1 MPGPPS
7 LPKLERT
14 SSSARKPPA
23 TRETYHPLLYVSQQI
38 NSIDQKFLDNP
49 LSSYG
54 SVFYKKD
61 IQGLPHEP
69 LWPGGKHDEASEKFV
84 IGPMMDWDLW
94 RGERATM
101 EIDRGPCKWL
111 VTFTQMTLIHIPG
124 KDPTAYIT
132 ALIGCEQEWLR
143 RYAMPRPVGDQFIR
157 SDEDNSPAAHIELL
171 EIFLSVLHGLIP
183 DTEISPPTLWHPDL
197 QKPNIF
203 ISPTPPH
210 EILSVIDWQTATTG
224 PRYLQTVFPQAMVY
238 TGGCFELGDEP
249 GIPVLPE
256 GFEELSAEEQAILKK
271 HQWEAVAQK
280 YHMAL
285 VKKDTCHLTGLAHPY
300 APLFIEP
307 VFLAPRTWEDGIHCL
322 KCSLTR
328 IQLNW
333 HAINDHGAPCPLK
346 FSPEEII
353 RIVEVVE
360 RWKSYDARVELLF
373 RELEVGVD
381 GRVDEVEKFELVRR
395 KNDELRGKW
404 DITAAGGPYPF
415 QDGGRS
421 LMV

>member
-1 MPGPPS
+1 
-7 LPKLERT
+7 L
-14 SSSARKPPA
+14 
-23 TRETYHPLLYVSQQI
+23 
-38 NSIDQKFLDNP
+38 
-49 LSSYG
+49 
-54 SVFYKKD
+54 KKIKEFCD
-61 IQGLPHEP
+61 YILRADS
-69 LWPGGKHDEASEKFV
+69 KHDEASEKFV

-285 VKKDTCHLTGLAHPY
+285 VKKDTRHLMGLAHPY